1 MRVFAAALSL
11 AALVTT
17 AGQAQLP
24 KPGLPLQPDRFAT
37 FTTTK
42 GTWIS
47 LDVSPDGQTIVFDL
61 LGDLYTM
68 PVTGGKATRLTNG
81 ISHDMQPRFSP
92 DGALIAT
99 TGRDGSVKLWDG
111 QTLKPVR
118 STAGHSAAA
127 WGVAETRREVHWP
140 IYLRA
145 GWIHSAR

>member
-11 AALVTT
+11 AALLTT

-37 FTTTK
+37 FTTSK

-68 PVTGGKATRLTNG
+68 PVTGGKAPALHQFRSARNHRAIVLGANFGLRDFRL
-81 ISHDMQPRFSP
+81 HRCEKLQPRVHLSLSLKDCFL
-92 DGALIAT
+92 AV
-99 TGRDGSVKLWDG
+99 TGSEEF
-111 QTLKPVR
+111 Q
-118 STAGHSAAA
+118 
-127 WGVAETRREVHWP
+127 VAFQR
-140 IYLRA
+140 LQFLC
-145 GWIHSAR
+145 